1 LANRYSKLMG
11 NTLIFAIG
19 SFSSKLIV
27 FLMMRYYTEILS
39 PPQYSVADRITSTA
53 NLLMPFVMLSV
64 NEAVIRFGMERTLQ
78 KSDVFTIGLKTVLTG
93 FVVFLAC
100 SPLML
105 FFRLLSP
112 YIALIAVYVLFGM
125 LKSVTAQFVRAT
137 GMVRLFVLDGF
148 VSTATT
154 IGFNILFL
162 SAFHW
167 GVEGYVLATVAS
179 NILSVCLLFF
189 FAHLRQYVDFGSKNP
204 GLRREMLRYCVPLIP
219 TTMFWWIT
227 NVSDRY
233 VVTWFW
239 GEGANGLYA
248 AAAKLP
254 NLLTIVSAIFYQAW
268 QLSAVSEK
276 DSDDALAFYS
286 EVYDYYMTL
295 LFLAASGLL
304 MLLRPITGLYL
315 ARAYYDGWRHS
326 TFLVL
331 GEVFSSLVTFLGTF
345 YMVEKRNATVPLA
358 IALGAG
364 SNLVLNLLLV
374 PRFGPL
380 AAAFTT
386 FVSYLL
392 SFVVRAA
399 DVHRVVP
406 IRMRVPRCAG
416 NLALLLVQLG
426 MMFFPQTAGFLFQL
440 GMFAIVALFNLRP
453 ALRMLTGLLTRF
465 GLAPGKGTRM
475 T

>member
-1 LANRYSKLMG
+1 MG

-27 FLMMRYYTEILS
+27 FLMMRYYTEILA
-39 PPQYSVADRITSTA
+39 PAQYSVADRITSTA
-53 NLLMPFVMLSV
+53 NLLMPFVMLSI
-64 NEAVIRFGMERTLQ
+64 NEAVIRFGMDRSLR
-78 KSDVFTIGLKTVLTG
+78 KSDVFTIGLKTVLAG
-93 FVVFLAC
+93 FGVFLVC

-112 YIALIAVYVLFGM
+112 YIALIAVFVLFGM
-125 LKSVTAQFVRAT
+125 LKSVTAQFVRAS

-162 SAFHW
+162 SVFGW
-167 GVEGYVLATVAS
+167 GVRGYVLATVAS
-179 NILSVCLLFF
+179 NILSVVALFITARLYRF
-189 FAHLRQYVDFGSKNP
+189 VDWKAKNP
-204 GLRREMLRYCVPLIP
+204 GLRREMLRYSVPLIP

-268 QLSAVSEK
+268 QLSAVGEK
-276 DSDDALAFYS
+276 DSEDALSFYS
-286 EVYDYYMTL
+286 EVYEYYMTL
-295 LFLAASGLL
+295 LFLAGSGLL
-304 MLLRPITGLYL
+304 MLLRPITGFYL
-315 ARAYYDGWRHS
+315 AKAYYEGWQFS
-326 TFLVL
+326 TFLIL
-331 GEVFSSLVTFLGTF
+331 GEVFSSMVTFLGTF
-345 YMVEKRNATVPLA
+345 YMVEKRNATVPVA
-358 IALGAG
+358 IAAGAV
-364 SNLVLNLLLV
+364 SNILLNLLLV

-392 SFVVRAA
+392 AFGVRAV
-399 DVHRVVP
+399 DVRRVVP
-406 IRMRVPRCAG
+406 VDMRPVRCAV
-416 NLALLLVQLG
+416 NLALLLIQMGL
-426 MMFFPQTAGFLFQL
+426 MFYPKTAGFLFQL
-440 GMFAIVALFNLRP
+440 LMLAVVALYNLRP
-453 ALRMLTGLLTRF
+453 ALRMLEGMLSRLGLRRA
-465 GLAPGKGTRM
+465 G
-475 T
+475 